1 MRQTLA
7 KKGEDQLV
15 MGLLLID
22 KPPDFINASPKSG
35 STVVEGNYSGCS
47 R

>member
-7 KKGEDQLV
+7 KKGEDPLV

-22 KPPDFINASPKSG
+22 KPFFREFPIALTLRNSLSN
-35 STVVEGNYSGCS
+35 V
-47 R
+47 RLR